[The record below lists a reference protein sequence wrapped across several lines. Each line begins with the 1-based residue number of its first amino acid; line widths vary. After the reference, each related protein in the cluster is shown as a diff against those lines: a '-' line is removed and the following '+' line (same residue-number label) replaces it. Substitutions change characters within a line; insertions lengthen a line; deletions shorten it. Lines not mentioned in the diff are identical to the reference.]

1 MKKILVIEDEDAIRS
16 NLIEMLN
23 VAGFE
28 AIGAEN
34 GLIGVDQA
42 RLEHPDL
49 ILCDIM
55 MPHLDGYGVLSALQ
69 QEALTATI
77 PVICLTAKSERS
89 DLRQAMEMGAS
100 DYLTKPFTRVELLK
114 AISAQLDKLD
124 KIKRIQNTAVSEAIS
139 QLNDL
144 VYYDSITNLPN
155 RLVLQERF
163 EQTLAPVWGT
173 HLVAVAV
180 LSLDQLERLQSSLGT
195 DYTDLLLQAV
205 QERISPSIG
214 IAGPIVT
221 RLNSDQLG
229 LILPPVLEKEDA
241 AKEAGLI
248 LNSLSAPFSLQK
260 YQVFITT
267 SLGIAL
273 YPADG
278 KDIDSLL
285 KAATTAMKAAK
296 QKGGNCYQLYNPEI
310 QEKSYD
316 CLMLEIE
323 LHACLEQNQLQV
335 YYQPQVDSKTGKIVG
350 AEALCR
356 WYHPQKGFIP
366 PSDFIPIAEQT
377 GLITYLDRCILQ
389 NVCQQLKI
397 WQNAGYNLCIAVN
410 LSAAQ
415 FKQANLTEQILEII
429 TSTDVDPQF
438 IEFELTETAVVQN
451 LEKAN
456 TTLQELKAAGVNLA
470 LDDFGTGYS
479 SLSYLQNFPFDSI
492 KIDRSF
498 IHNISQNPKNLAI
511 VNAIIQLAK
520 NLNLKSIGEG
530 VETQE
535 QQDFIRQS
543 GCDLMQG
550 YWFSPPVTAAAFE
563 EMLKQQQYGTLKPI
577 TNY

>member
-16 NLIEMLN
+16 NLIEMLS

-34 GLIGVDQA
+34 GLVGLERA

-55 MPHLDGYGVLSALQ
+55 MPCLDGYGVLSALQ

-100 DYLTKPFTRVELLK
+100 DYLTKPFTRIELLK
-114 AISAQLDKLD
+114 AISTQLDKLD
-124 KIKRIQNTAVSEAIS
+124 KIKRLQNTAVSEAIS

-163 EQTLAPVWGT
+163 DQTLAPVWAT
-173 HLVAVAV
+173 HSVALAV

-214 IAGPIVT
+214 IACPIVT

-229 LILPPVLEKEDA
+229 LILPPVLDKQDA
-241 AKEAGLI
+241 AKEASLI
-248 LNSLSAPFSLQK
+248 LNSLTAPFSLQK
-260 YQVFITT
+260 YQVFITG

-278 KDIDSLL
+278 KDVDSLL
-285 KAATTAMKAAK
+285 KAASTAMKVAK

-316 CLMLEIE
+316 CLMIEIE
-323 LHACLEQNQLQV
+323 LHACLEKNQLQV

-377 GLITYLDRCILQ
+377 GLITCLDRCILQ

-397 WQNAGYNLCIAVN
+397 WQNAGYNLSIAVN

-415 FKQANLTEQILEII
+415 FKQANLTEQILDIL

-451 LEKAN
+451 PETAK

-492 KIDRSF
+492 KIDRCF
-498 IHNISQNPKNLAI
+498 IHNISQNPKNIAI

-520 NLNLKSIGEG
+520 GLNLKSIGEG
-530 VETQE
+530 VETKE

-577 TNY
+577 ANY